1 MRFDLEDVRALAESF
16 DPDQPTGDPF
26 LDGRYD
32 AQVAKFG
39 TQNAYW
45 RFFYRLC
52 EAYKPDLC
60 CELGA
65 WQGTCAAHMAPHSG
79 TVATIDHHG
88 DPGDDENERLCREVQ
103 QRYGNVFYLKGWTWD
118 RWADV
123 RDLGK
128 RIDVLFIDSWH
139 QYEYMVKDWYTYKPL
154 LADEALIVA
163 DDLVAT
169 DSGPTIAGTLRAWT
183 EICAGREQFTTGRPH
198 VGVTMGFM
206 RWTGQP

>member
-1 MRFDLEDVRALAESF
+1 MKFDMYDVKDMVETFDQAL
-16 DPDQPTGDPF
+16 PTGDPF

-39 TQNAYW
+39 QPNAYW
-45 RFFYRLC
+45 RLFYRLC
-52 EAYKPDLC
+52 EKYKPGLC

-65 WQGTCAAHMAPHSG
+65 WQGTCAAHMAPHSA

-88 DPGDDENERLCREVQ
+88 DPGDDINERECRAVQ

-118 RWADV
+118 RWTDV

-128 RIDVLFIDSWH
+128 KIDILFIDSWH
-139 QYEYMVKDWYTYKPL
+139 QYEYMVRDWYTYKPL

-163 DDLVAT
+163 DDLVGT
-169 DSGPTIAGTLRAWT
+169 DVGPTIAGTGRAWG
-183 EICAGREQFTTGRPH
+183 EICEGREQFITGRAH
-198 VGVTMGFM
+198 IGVAMGFAK
-206 RWTGQP
+206 WVG